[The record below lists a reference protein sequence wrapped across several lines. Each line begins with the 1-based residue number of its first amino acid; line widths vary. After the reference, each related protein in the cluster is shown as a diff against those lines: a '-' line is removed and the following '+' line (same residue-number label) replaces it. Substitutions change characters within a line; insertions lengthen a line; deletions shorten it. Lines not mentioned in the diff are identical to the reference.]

1 MPTKADGSIPKIAV
15 ELLNRQSRI
24 RAFRPIGP
32 IIHGISIDKRQG
44 LPTTAHPHEKCRKL
58 KRWCTGFTDR
68 PALMIQQIV
77 PPVHAMIKKREILRG
92 IGGDCRVCHDAPPS
106 WSSRRRSV
114 AAHCR
119 NAKLKQSPTKICA
132 KQNFYCLDNSC
143 LDDYKEGMNS
153 VMDDKTKETS
163 RKFDSLEQE
172 AYLAIWRTF
181 DRLRVFDEALFAQ
194 WGLTA
199 QQYNVLRILRA
210 ASPEAVPTLSLV
222 TRLVSRA
229 PDITRMLDRLEE
241 SGWISRS
248 RSTTDRRAVLVAITE
263 NGIAL
268 LDRLIAPLKAC
279 HAKQLEHLS
288 QSELQQL
295 CQLLRKARM
304 PHEPSDSPWC

>member
-1 MPTKADGSIPKIAV
+1 
-15 ELLNRQSRI
+15 
-24 RAFRPIGP
+24 
-32 IIHGISIDKRQG
+32 
-44 LPTTAHPHEKCRKL
+44 
-58 KRWCTGFTDR
+58 
-68 PALMIQQIV
+68 
-77 PPVHAMIKKREILRG
+77 
-92 IGGDCRVCHDAPPS
+92 
-106 WSSRRRSV
+106 
-114 AAHCR
+114 
-119 NAKLKQSPTKICA
+119 
-132 KQNFYCLDNSC
+132 
-143 LDDYKEGMNS
+143 MNS

-268 LDRLIAPLKAC
+268 LDRLIAPLKVC